1 MHKNYPCH
9 GQSRRDLDWLRRH
22 PNSNLNPVQVRQN
35 GGTERRLMKQ
45 KFPSL
50 KVLLLLAS
58 ALVASAQNYSINPSV
73 IPGGG
78 GASSN
83 AQYSVTGSIGQIGAG
98 SISSGGS
105 YSVTG
110 GFWTLIAVVQTT
122 NAPTLGITHS
132 SGAVVI
138 SWPTPTA
145 SWTLQQNTNLAV
157 AGGWVTS
164 SFPVNTT
171 NGVSSITITSA
182 TGNLFFRLAQP

>member
-1 MHKNYPCH
+1 
-9 GQSRRDLDWLRRH
+9 
-22 PNSNLNPVQVRQN
+22 
-35 GGTERRLMKQ
+35 MKQ
-45 KFPSL
+45 KFPWVCVWL
-50 KVLLLLAS
+50 WLAS
-58 ALVASAQNYSINPSV
+58 VRVAGAQNYSINPSV

-83 AQYSVTGSIGQIGAG
+83 GQYSVTGSIGQLGAG
-98 SISSGGS
+98 SISSGGN

-138 SWPTPTA
+138 SWATPTS

-157 AGGWVTS
+157 ASGWVTS
-164 SFPVNTT
+164 SYPVNTT

-182 TGNLFFRLAQP
+182 TGNLFFRLSEP

>member
-1 MHKNYPCH
+1 
-9 GQSRRDLDWLRRH
+9 
-22 PNSNLNPVQVRQN
+22 
-35 GGTERRLMKQ
+35 MKQ
-45 KFPSL
+45 KFPSVY
-50 KVLLLLAS
+50 VLLWLAS
-58 ALVASAQNYSINPSV
+58 ALVASAQNYSVDWSV

-83 AQYSVTGSIGQIGAG
+83 APYSVTGSIGQIGAG
-98 SISSGGS
+98 SISSGGN

-110 GFWTLIAVVQTT
+110 GFWTLISVVQTT

-132 SGAVVI
+132 SGQVII

-157 AGGWVTS
+157 ANGWVTS
-164 SFPVNTT
+164 SYPVIAT

-182 TGNLFFRLAQP
+182 TGNLFFRLSQP